1 MTTASENPELRER
14 RDKAMEAM
22 LRDFEYSGRGEATG
36 NPVCPY
42 CRYTPEQGHYPTC
55 PLAVLLGDRATL
67 KEASE

>member
-1 MTTASENPELRER
+1 
-14 RDKAMEAM
+14 MEAM

-55 PLAVLLGDRATL
+55 PLAVLFGDRATL